1 MDFSAGS
8 YFSSWP
14 VNSGSE
20 SYSLADGSVE
30 SYGGEGSMAPSSYFM
45 TARSDHNL
53 KFSVH
58 EQDSTMLP
66 NEQLTYAGAGQTDL
80 LPGDTLSRD
89 KLCENLLELQRLQ
102 NNSNLQS
109 NLVAPG
115 VLQHNST
122 PGVFHPQ
129 LNTPGLSELPH
140 ALSSSIDSNGS
151 EVSAFL
157 ADVNAVSSAPTLCS
171 AFQNASSFMEPVNLE
186 AFSFQ
191 GAQSD
196 SVLNKTSHSNG
207 NISVFDSATLAS
219 LHDSKEFIT
228 GRLPSF
234 ASVKE
239 ANLASSGFKTQKQVI
254 NEQNAMCNVPLPAFT
269 ARNQMSVAA
278 TQGALI
284 PQKIPSWINENKSE
298 GPVSHPSDVQTQPNS
313 AGNGVGVKPRV
324 RARRGQATDPHSI
337 AERLRREKISDRMK
351 SLQDL
356 VPNSNKA
363 DKASMLDEIIDYVKF
378 LQLQVKVLSMSRLGA
393 PGAVLPLLTE
403 SQTEGYHGQPLSAPT
418 NTQGLLDA
426 LDSEDAFV
434 FEEEV
439 VKLMETSI
447 TSAMQYLQNKGLC
460 LMPVALASA
469 ISTQKGVS
477 AAAIPPERRNKDML
491 LP

>member
-1 MDFSAGS
+1 M
-8 YFSSWP
+8 P
-14 VNSGSE
+14 
-20 SYSLADGSVE
+20 
-30 SYGGEGSMAPSSYFM
+30 PSTYFM

-53 KFSVH
+53 NFSVH

-66 NEQLTYAGAGQTDL
+66 NEQLTYAGAGQIDL
-80 LPGDTLSRD
+80 LPAETLSRD
-89 KLCENLLELQRLQ
+89 KLPENLLELQGLQ
-102 NNSNLQS
+102 NISNLQS

-115 VLQHNST
+115 VFQHNLT

-157 ADVNAVSSAPTLCS
+157 ADLNAVSSAPTLCS
-171 AFQNASSFMEPVNLE
+171 TFQNASSFMEPVNLE
-186 AFSFQ
+186 AFSIQ

-196 SVLNKTSHSNG
+196 CVLNRTSHPNG
-207 NISVFDSATLAS
+207 NISVCDSAALAS
-219 LHDSKEFIT
+219 LHDSKEFIS
-228 GRLPSF
+228 GSLPSF
-234 ASVKE
+234 ASVQE
-239 ANLASSGFKTQKQVI
+239 TNLAASGFKTQKQ
-254 NEQNAMCNVPLPAFT
+254 EQNAVCNIPTFT

-278 TQGALI
+278 MQGALV
-284 PQKIPSWINENKSE
+284 PQKIPSRINDNKSE

-313 AGNGVGVKPRV
+313 AVNGVGVKPRV

-351 SLQDL
+351 NLQDL

-378 LQLQVKVLSMSRLGA
+378 LQLQVKVLSMSRVGA

-403 SQTEGYHGQPLSAPT
+403 SKTEGYHGQPLP
-418 NTQGLLDA
+418 QGLLDA
-426 LDSEDAFV
+426 LDSEDSFV

-447 TSAMQYLQNKGLC
+447 TSAMQYLQSKGLC

-477 AAAIPPERRNKDML
+477 AAAVPPER
-491 LP
+491 

>member
-14 VNSGSE
+14 VNSASE

-30 SYGGEGSMAPSSYFM
+30 SYGGEGSMPPSSYFM
-45 TARSDHNL
+45 TARSDHNI

-129 LNTPGLSELPH
+129 LNTTGLSELPH

-171 AFQNASSFMEPVNLE
+171 AFQNASSFLEPVNLE

-196 SVLNKTSHSNG
+196 SVLNKTSHPNG

-219 LHDSKEFIT
+219 LHVTLIT
-228 GRLPSF
+228 EI
-234 ASVKE
+234 A
-239 ANLASSGFKTQKQVI
+239 AASSKKKKNYI
-254 NEQNAMCNVPLPAFT
+254 DSCYAF
-269 ARNQMSVAA
+269 
-278 TQGALI
+278 
-284 PQKIPSWINENKSE
+284 
-298 GPVSHPSDVQTQPNS
+298 
-313 AGNGVGVKPRV
+313 
-324 RARRGQATDPHSI
+324 
-337 AERLRREKISDRMK
+337 ISF
-351 SLQDL
+351 S
-356 VPNSNKA
+356 
-363 DKASMLDEIIDYVKF
+363 
-378 LQLQVKVLSMSRLGA
+378 
-393 PGAVLPLLTE
+393 
-403 SQTEGYHGQPLSAPT
+403 
-418 NTQGLLDA
+418 
-426 LDSEDAFV
+426 
-434 FEEEV
+434 
-439 VKLMETSI
+439 
-447 TSAMQYLQNKGLC
+447 
-460 LMPVALASA
+460 
-469 ISTQKGVS
+469 
-477 AAAIPPERRNKDML
+477 
-491 LP
+491 

>member
-1 MDFSAGS
+1 MDYSAGS

-14 VNSGSE
+14 VNSASD

-30 SYGGEGSMAPSSYFM
+30 SYGEGNMPPSSYFM

-53 KFSVH
+53 KFSGH
-58 EQDSTMLP
+58 EQDSIMLP
-66 NEQLTYAGAGQTDL
+66 NEQLTYASAGQTDL
-80 LPGDTLSRD
+80 LPGEILSRD
-89 KLCENLLELQRLQ
+89 KLDLLELQRLQ
-102 NNSNLQS
+102 NNSNLQN
-109 NLVAPG
+109 NLVAQG
-115 VLQHNST
+115 LLQHNST
-122 PGVFHPQ
+122 PGGFHPH

-157 ADVNAVSSAPTLCS
+157 AEVNAVSSAPTLRS
-171 AFQNASSFMEPVNLE
+171 TFQNASSFMEPVNLE

-191 GAQSD
+191 GEQSD
-196 SVLNKTSHSNG
+196 AILNKTSRPNA
-207 NISVFDSATLAS
+207 NTSVFSDAALSS
-219 LHDSKEFIT
+219 LHDSKEFIS

-234 ASVKE
+234 ASAQE
-239 ANLASSGFKTQKQVI
+239 TNLAASVFKTQKQ
-254 NEQNAMCNVPLPAFT
+254 EQNAMCNVPTPTFT
-269 ARNQMSVAA
+269 ACNQMAVTA

-284 PQKIPSWINENKSE
+284 PQKMPSWVNENKSE

-313 AGNGVGVKPRV
+313 TGNGVAVKPRV

-351 SLQDL
+351 NLQDL

-403 SQTEGYHGQPLSAPT
+403 SQTEGCHGQPLSDPT
-418 NTQGLLDA
+418 NVQGLMDA
-426 LDSEDAFV
+426 QESEDTFA

-477 AAAIPPERRNKDML
+477 AAAIPPKR
-491 LP
+491 

>member
-14 VNSGSE
+14 VNSASE

-30 SYGGEGSMAPSSYFM
+30 SYGGEGIMPPSSYFM
-45 TARSDHNL
+45 TARSDNNL

-58 EQDSTMLP
+58 EQDPTMLP
-66 NEQLTYAGAGQTDL
+66 NDQLTYAGARQTDL
-80 LPGDTLSRD
+80 LPGETPSRD

-102 NNSNLQS
+102 NNSNLPS
-109 NLVAPG
+109 NLVPPG

-122 PGVFHPQ
+122 PGAFHPQ

-157 ADVNAVSSAPTLCS
+157 ADLNAVSSASALCS
-171 AFQNASSFMEPVNLE
+171 TFQNASSFMEPVNLE

-196 SVLNKTSHSNG
+196 SVLNKTTHPNG
-207 NISVFDSATLAS
+207 NISVFDSAALAS
-219 LHDSKEFIT
+219 LHDSKEFIS

-234 ASVKE
+234 ASVQE
-239 ANLASSGFKTQKQVI
+239 TNVAASGFKTQKQ
-254 NEQNAMCNVPLPAFT
+254 EQNAVCNVPIPTFT
-269 ARNQMSVAA
+269 ARNQIAVAA
-278 TQGALI
+278 MPGSLI

-298 GPVSHPSDVQTQPNS
+298 GPVSHPSDVQIQPNS
-313 AGNGVGVKPRV
+313 VGNGVGAKPRV

-351 SLQDL
+351 NLQDL

-393 PGAVLPLLTE
+393 PGAVLPLLAE
-403 SQTEGYHGQPLSAPT
+403 SQTEGYRGQLLSAPT
-418 NTQGLLDA
+418 NAQGLL
-426 LDSEDAFV
+426 LDTEESEDTFA

-477 AAAIPPERRNKDML
+477 AASIPPEQ
-491 LP
+491 

>member
-1 MDFSAGS
+1 MVNMDYSTGS
-8 YFSSWP
+8 YFSQWP
-14 VNSGSE
+14 VNSASE

-30 SYGGEGSMAPSSYFM
+30 LYGEGSMPPSSYFM
-45 TARSDHNL
+45 TARSDQNL
-53 KFSVH
+53 KFSGH
-58 EQDSTMLP
+58 EHDSSMLP
-66 NEQLTYAGAGQTDL
+66 NEQLTYANASQTDL
-80 LPGDTLSRD
+80 LPGEILSRD
-89 KLCENLLELQRLQ
+89 KLRENLLELQRLQ
-102 NNSNLQS
+102 NNSILQN
-109 NLVAPG
+109 NLVSPG

-122 PGVFHPQ
+122 PGVFHPH

-157 ADVNAVSSAPTLCS
+157 AEVNAVSSAPTLCS
-171 AFQNASSFMEPVNLE
+171 TFQNASSFMEPVNLE

-191 GAQSD
+191 GDQRDAI
-196 SVLNKTSHSNG
+196 LNKTSHPNA
-207 NISVFDSATLAS
+207 NLSVFAGAALAS
-219 LHDSKEFIT
+219 LHDSKELISA
-228 GRLPSF
+228 RLPSF
-234 ASVKE
+234 ASVQE
-239 ANLASSGFKTQKQVI
+239 TNIGASVFKTQKQ
-254 NEQNAMCNVPLPAFT
+254 EQNAMSNVPTPTFT
-269 ARNQMSVAA
+269 ACNQVTVTA
-278 TQGALI
+278 THGPLI
-284 PQKIPSWINENKSE
+284 PQKMPSWINENKSE
-298 GPVSHPSDVQTQPNS
+298 CPVSHPSDVQTQPNS
-313 AGNGVGVKPRV
+313 AGNGVGVKPRA

-351 SLQDL
+351 NLQDL

-403 SQTEGYHGQPLSAPT
+403 SQTEGCHGQPLSDST
-418 NTQGLLDA
+418 NAQGLMDEQE
-426 LDSEDAFV
+426 SEDTFA

-477 AAAIPPERRNKDML
+477 AATIHPKR
-491 LP
+491 